1 MEAIE
6 HADTTNEHGKL
17 LIEPMNELEIGKDVS
32 LMRIVKV
39 LYKFFYNQLLVLTT
53 AKFH

>member
-6 HADTTNEHGKL
+6 HADTTNEHGKF

-39 LYKFFYNQLLVLTT
+39 LKTCISCSTSNNY
-53 AKFH
+53 

>member
-39 LYKFFYNQLLVLTT
+39 LKGCINFSSSNNC
-53 AKFH
+53 